1 MRATC
6 NGRMWIWT
14 LGYHLFLD
22 PIIAKS
28 RRIAAIFDTKLQVR
42 KISDTEIAAVAFALM
57 IPQIIL
63 NAIHSGIANLQ
74 PFIVV
79 LDPLRPSLNWTDCRP
94 SDSMASLVI
103 LSLTIAYCGS
113 LLLYACW
120 LSVKGVES
128 I

>member
-1 MRATC
+1 MQ
-6 NGRMWIWT
+6 NHVE
-14 LGYHLFLD
+14 LLQFL
-22 PIIAKS
+22 IQNYKS
-28 RRIAAIFDTKLQVR
+28 G

-120 LSVKGVES
+120 CSGNWINYILS
-128 I
+128 